1 LDIKPKQRPT
11 QKPTIDL
18 LTTIAFNSRE
28 PTTTNINIA
37 DIYYGTLITGPAMK
51 NIQRINSIVAND
63 HEFGIIAHHLM
74 NYAFKTSFSLNIDS
88 EKKKLS
94 IIGNFD
100 VSETLFSDISG
111 TLKFEWNFQE

>member
-1 LDIKPKQRPT
+1 M
-11 QKPTIDL
+11 PTIDL
-18 LTTIAFNSRE
+18 LTTTASNSSE
-28 PTTTNINIA
+28 PTTTSVDIA
-37 DIYYGTLITGPAMK
+37 DIYHGTLITGPFMR
-51 NIQRINSIVAND
+51 NIQKINSIVAND

>member
-1 LDIKPKQRPT
+1 
-11 QKPTIDL
+11 
-18 LTTIAFNSRE
+18 
-28 PTTTNINIA
+28 
-37 DIYYGTLITGPAMK
+37 
-51 NIQRINSIVAND
+51 
-63 HEFGIIAHHLM
+63 M